1 MAGEARL
8 GGVSSVDFNVLGNP
22 AELVRKLKVNAEFLR
37 DFLQWL
43 LLPLIFTSLQS
54 IVIYLLADSKV
65 Y

>member
-8 GGVSSVDFNVLGNP
+8 GGVSGVDFNVLGNP
-22 AELVRKLKVNAEFLR
+22 AEPVRKLRVNAEFLR

-54 IVIYLLADSKV
+54 IVIYLLADRKV